1 MCGKSATGPAMNE
14 TPANVAFDTSE
25 LLRDV
30 ALFRHLDAAAFAELE
45 GELEWFAMPG
55 GAVLFEL
62 GDESDALYVLKSG
75 SLGAFKPD
83 GAGQFRLDG
92 VVAPGETVGELGLI
106 VDQPRSATVRALRD
120 SELLRLSRRGFM
132 ALVEH
137 HPDAMLQSARL
148 AVQRLIARTVHRPLT
163 AARTFAVLPH
173 DAGVDVLGFARQL
186 REALSRYGS
195 CALIDAKTGLGNT
208 SAWFSAIE
216 ARHRF
221 VVYVAGA
228 GQEPQSLGG
237 HEAPREVSEQ
247 SDWRELCVRQADSF
261 VLPANSDSAPSAWPE
276 FAAAEPDRYM
286 QRPCHLIL
294 LHRGEILLGS
304 GRAWKAVMC
313 DAQLH
318 HVRRGDDVERV
329 ARLLTGRSIGLV
341 LSGGGARG
349 FAHIGVVRALREAG
363 MRIDSVGG
371 TSIGAII
378 GAGVASDW
386 SDEEM
391 LEKYRKAFVDGR
403 PLSDYTFPFISLVS
417 GRRVAHLLREAF
429 GSRDI
434 EDLALPYYCVSAN
447 LSVGKVHVHRSGPI
461 WLWLRASSAIPG
473 ILPPVFHRSE
483 VYVDGAV
490 MNNLPTDIMRQQAV
504 GEIVAVDI
512 SADDVLRA
520 DVEEYA
526 LPSTW
531 RLFLEKM
538 YRPRRP
544 GILSILLRSGM
555 VNAEAASIERRSYT
569 NLLLAPPLSD
579 IDLLDWHAYERAI
592 DAGYR
597 HACEVIGRAGAP
609 RELP

>member
-1 MCGKSATGPAMNE
+1 MNE
-14 TPANVAFDTSE
+14 NIPSARPFDTSE

-30 ALFRHLDAAAFAELE
+30 PLFRHLDAAAFAELE

-55 GAVLFEL
+55 GAVLFEF
-62 GDESDALYVLKSG
+62 GDASDALYVLKSG
-75 SLGAFKPD
+75 SMGAFKPD
-83 GAGQFRLDG
+83 ATGQFRLDG
-92 VVAPGETVGELGLI
+92 IVAAGETVGELGLI

-120 SELLRLSRRGFM
+120 SELLRLSRKGFM
-132 ALVEH
+132 ALVHH

-163 AARTFAVLPH
+163 AARTFAILPY
-173 DAGVDVLGFARQL
+173 DAGVDARGFAVRL
-186 REALSRYGS
+186 REALTRYGS
-195 CALIDAKTGLGNT
+195 CALIDAKTGSGNT

-221 VVYVAGA
+221 VLYLADTRGA
-228 GQEPQSLGG
+228 QDDARG
-237 HEAPREVSEQ
+237 
-247 SDWRELCVRQADSF
+247 DWRELCVRQADSF
-261 VLPANSDSAPSAWPE
+261 VLPANADAAPGVWPE
-276 FAAAEPDRYM
+276 FVDAEPDRYM
-286 QRPCHLIL
+286 QRPVHLVL
-294 LHRGEILLGS
+294 LHRGDILLGR
-304 GRAWKAVMC
+304 GRVWKATHP

-329 ARLLTGRSIGLV
+329 ARLLIGRSIGLV

-378 GAGVASDW
+378 GAGVAADW

-403 PLSDYTFPFISLVS
+403 PLRDYTFPFVSLFA

-447 LSVGKVHVHRSGPI
+447 LTAGQAHVHRSGPL
-461 WLWLRASSAIPG
+461 WMWLRASSAIPG

-526 LPSTW
+526 LPSSW
-531 RLFLEKM
+531 RLLAEKM
-538 YRPRRP
+538 RKPRRP

-555 VNAEAASIERRSYT
+555 VNAEAASIERRAYT
-569 NLLLAPPLSD
+569 NLLLAPPLAE
-579 IDLLDWHAYERAI
+579 IELLDWHAYERAI
-592 DAGYR
+592 EAGYR

>member
-1 MCGKSATGPAMNE
+1 MNE
-14 TPANVAFDTSE
+14 SADPKPFDTSE

-30 ALFRHLDAAAFAELE
+30 PLFRHLDAAAFAELE

-55 GAVLFEL
+55 GAVLFEF

-75 SLGAFKPD
+75 SMGAFKPD
-83 GAGQFRLDG
+83 ASGQFRLDG
-92 VVAPGETVGELGLI
+92 IVAAGETVGELGLI

-120 SELLRLSRRGFM
+120 SELLRLSRKGFL
-132 ALVEH
+132 ALVHH

-163 AARTFAVLPH
+163 AARTFAILPY
-173 DAGVDVLGFARQL
+173 DAGVDARAFAVQL
-186 REALSRYGS
+186 REALTRYGS
-195 CALIDAKTGLGNT
+195 CALIDAKSGSGNT

-216 ARHRF
+216 ARHR
-221 VVYVAGA
+221 YVLYLADARMQGD
-228 GQEPQSLGG
+228 
-237 HEAPREVSEQ
+237 AP

-261 VLPANSDSAPSAWPE
+261 VLPANADAPPGVWPE
-276 FAAAEPDRYM
+276 FVDAEPDRYM
-286 QRPCHLIL
+286 QRPAHLVL
-294 LHRGEILLGS
+294 LNQGDILLGR
-304 GRAWKAVMC
+304 GRVWKATHP

-329 ARLLTGRSIGLV
+329 ARLLIGRSIGLV

-378 GAGVASDW
+378 GAGVAADW

-403 PLSDYTFPFISLVS
+403 PLRDYTFPFVSLFA

-429 GSRDI
+429 GGRDI

-447 LSVGKVHVHRSGPI
+447 LTAGQAHVHRSGPL
-461 WLWLRASSAIPG
+461 WMWLRASSAIPG

-526 LPSTW
+526 LPSSW
-531 RLFLEKM
+531 RLLAEKL
-538 YRPRRP
+538 RKPRRP

-555 VNAEAASIERRSYT
+555 VNAEAASIERRAYT
-569 NLLLAPPLSD
+569 NLLLAPPLAD
-579 IDLLDWHAYERAI
+579 IELLDWHAYERAI
-592 DAGYR
+592 EAGYR

>member
-1 MCGKSATGPAMNE
+1 MNDSGASARP
-14 TPANVAFDTSE
+14 FDTSE

-30 ALFRHLDAAAFAELE
+30 PLFRHLDSAALAELE

-55 GAVLFEL
+55 GAVLFEY
-62 GDESDALYVLKSG
+62 GDVSDALYVLKSG

-83 GAGQFRLDG
+83 ADGRFRLDG
-92 VVAPGETVGELGLI
+92 VVAAGETVGELGLI

-120 SELLRLSRRGFM
+120 SELLRLSRRGFT
-132 ALVEH
+132 ALIEH
-137 HPDAMLQSARL
+137 HPEAMLQSARL
-148 AVQRLIARTVHRPLT
+148 AVQRLISRSVRRPLS
-163 AARTFAVLPH
+163 AVRTFAILPH
-173 DAGVDVLGFARQL
+173 DAGVDARAFAVQL
-186 REALSRYGS
+186 REALGRYGS
-195 CALIDAKTGLGNT
+195 CALIDARTGRGNT

-216 ARHRF
+216 ARSRF
-221 VVYVAGA
+221 VLYLA
-228 GQEPQSLGG
+228 
-237 HEAPREVSEQ
+237 EAALD
-247 SDWRELCVRQADSF
+247 DWRELCVRQADAF
-261 VLPANSDSAPSAWPE
+261 VLPATAADEPSPWPE
-276 FAAAEPDRYM
+276 LTRIAADREVE
-286 QRPCHLIL
+286 RPTHLVL
-294 LHRGEILLGS
+294 LQRGEIRLGT
-304 GRAWKAVMC
+304 GRGWQAVC
-313 DAQLH
+313 NDAQLH
-318 HVRRGDDVERV
+318 HVRRNDDVERV

-378 GAGVASDW
+378 GAGVAADW

-391 LEKYRKAFVDGR
+391 LDKYRKAFVDGR
-403 PLSDYTFPFISLVS
+403 PLRDYTFPFISLVS

-447 LSVGKVHVHRSGPI
+447 LTAGRAHVHRSGPL

-473 ILPPVFHRSE
+473 ILPPVFHRGE

-490 MNNLPTDIMRQQAV
+490 MNNLPTDVMRQQAV

-520 DVEEYA
+520 DVEEFA
-526 LPSTW
+526 LPSMW
-531 RLFLEKM
+531 RLFVEKM
-538 YRPRRP
+538 IRPRRP

-555 VNAEAASIERRSYT
+555 VNAEAASVERRAYT
-569 NLLLAPPLSD
+569 NLLLAPPLQD
-579 IDLLDWHAYERAI
+579 IELLDWYAYERAI
-592 DAGYR
+592 EAGYR

>member
-1 MCGKSATGPAMNE
+1 MSD
-14 TPANVAFDTSE
+14 TPANAEPFDTSE

-30 ALFRHLDAAAFAELE
+30 PLFRHLDARALAELE

-55 GAVLFEL
+55 GAVLFEY

-83 GAGQFRLDG
+83 VDGQFQLDG
-92 VVAPGETVGELGLI
+92 LVAAGETVGELGLI

-120 SELLRLSRRGFM
+120 SELLRLSRRGFT

-148 AVQRLIARTVHRPLT
+148 AVQRLIARTVRRPLSG
-163 AARTFAVLPH
+163 ARTFAVLPY
-173 DAGVDVLGFARQL
+173 DASCDARGFALQL
-186 REALSRYGS
+186 QQAFERYGT
-195 CALIDAKTGLGNT
+195 CALIDAQSGKGNT
-208 SAWFSAIE
+208 SGWFSAIE
-216 ARHRF
+216 ARYRY
-221 VVYVAGA
+221 VVYLAGHD
-228 GQEPQSLGG
+228 QD
-237 HEAPREVSEQ
+237 
-247 SDWRELCVRQADSF
+247 DWRELCVRQADCF
-261 VLPANSDSAPSAWPE
+261 VLPANPAAPPGTWPE
-276 FAAAEPDRYM
+276 LADPQADRFV
-286 QRPCHLIL
+286 QRPCHLVL
-294 LHRGEILLGS
+294 LQRGDIRLGS
-304 GRAWKAVMC
+304 GGAWMAYAPG
-313 DAQLH
+313 AQLH
-318 HVRRGDDVERV
+318 HVRHASDVERV

-378 GAGVASDW
+378 GAGVAADW

-391 LEKYRKAFVDGR
+391 LEKYRIAFVAGR
-403 PLSDYTFPFISLVS
+403 PLKDYTFPFVSLVS

-429 GSRDI
+429 GPRDI
-434 EDLALPYYCVSAN
+434 QDLALPYYCVSAN
-447 LSVGKVHVHRSGPI
+447 LTIGRAHVHRSGPL

-473 ILPPVFHRSE
+473 ILPPVFHRGD

-490 MNNLPTDIMRQQAV
+490 MNNLPTDIMRGQAV

-512 SADDVLRA
+512 SADDVLRT
-520 DVEEYA
+520 DVDEFA
-526 LPSTW
+526 LPSAW
-531 RLFLEKM
+531 RLLVE
-538 YRPRRP
+538 RLRAPRRP

-555 VNAEAASIERRSYT
+555 VNAEAASVERRGYT
-569 NLLLAPPLSD
+569 SLLLTPPLQD
-579 IDLLDWHAYERAI
+579 IELLDWHAYEKAI
-592 DAGYR
+592 EAGYR
-597 HACEVIGRAGAP
+597 HACEVIGRAGV

>member
-1 MCGKSATGPAMNE
+1 MNDDAAAHAR
-14 TPANVAFDTSE
+14 PFKTSE

-30 ALFRHLDAAAFAELE
+30 ALFRHLDEAALAELE
-45 GELEWFAMPG
+45 GELEWFALPG
-55 GAVLFEL
+55 GAVLFEF

-83 GAGQFRLDG
+83 TNGQFRLDG
-92 VVAPGETVGELGLI
+92 IVAAGETVGELGLI

-163 AARTFAVLPH
+163 AARTLAVLPH
-173 DAGVDVLGFARQL
+173 GAGVDARHFAMQL
-186 REALSRYGS
+186 REALGRYGS
-195 CALIDAKTGLGNT
+195 CALIDAKTGSGNT

-216 ARHRF
+216 ARYR
-221 VVYVAGA
+221 YVIYLGDA
-228 GQEPQSLGG
+228 GQEP
-237 HEAPREVSEQ
+237 ECREGQGRPGPASASE
-247 SDWRELCVRQADSF
+247 WRELCVRQADSF
-261 VLPANSDSAPSAWPE
+261 VLPANADDKPTPWPE
-276 FAAAEPDRYM
+276 FVDVEPDRYM
-286 QRPCHLIL
+286 QRPCHLVL
-294 LHRGEILLGS
+294 LHRGDILLGS
-304 GRAWKAVMC
+304 GGAWRATTPN
-313 DAQLH
+313 AQLH

-378 GAGVASDW
+378 GAGVAADW

-391 LEKYRKAFVDGR
+391 VERYKKAFVDGR
-403 PLSDYTFPFISLVS
+403 PLRDYTFPFISLVS

-447 LSVGKVHVHRSGPI
+447 LTAGKAHIHRSGPL

-490 MNNLPTDIMRQQAV
+490 MNNLPTDIMRAQAV

-520 DVEEYA
+520 DVEEFA

-531 RLFLEKM
+531 KLMVERM

-569 NLLLAPPLSD
+569 NLLLAPPLAD
-579 IDLLDWHAYERAI
+579 IELLDWHAYERAI
-592 DAGYR
+592 EAGYR
-597 HACEVIGRAGAP
+597 HACEIIGRAGAP

>member
-1 MCGKSATGPAMNE
+1 MDETAASARP
-14 TPANVAFDTSE
+14 FDTSE

-30 ALFRHLDAAAFAELE
+30 PLFRHLSAAALAELE

-55 GAVLFEL
+55 GAVLFEF

-75 SLGAFKPD
+75 SLGAFKPGGD
-83 GAGQFRLDG
+83 GRFRLEG
-92 VVAPGETVGELGLI
+92 IVAAGETVGELGLI
-106 VDQPRSATVRALRD
+106 VDEPRSATVRALRD
-120 SELLRLSRRGFM
+120 SELLRLSRRGFT

-137 HPDAMLQSARL
+137 HPESMLQSARL
-148 AVQRLIARTVHRPLT
+148 AVQRLVARSVRRPLT

-173 DAGVDVLGFARQL
+173 DPGVDARAFAVQL

-195 CALIDAKTGLGNT
+195 CALIDSKTGGGNT

-216 ARHRF
+216 ARNR
-221 VVYVAGA
+221 YVLYLGDGA
-228 GQEPQSLGG
+228 PG
-237 HEAPREVSEQ
+237 V
-247 SDWRELCVRQADSF
+247 WRELCMRQADSF
-261 VLPANSDSAPSAWPE
+261 VLLANADGQPSAWPE
-276 FAAAEPDRYM
+276 FVDAEPDRHV
-286 QRPCHLIL
+286 QRPCHLVL
-294 LHRGEILLGS
+294 LHRGEILLGT
-304 GRAWKAVMC
+304 GRAWKQAIA
-313 DAQLH
+313 DSQLH
-318 HVRRGDDVERV
+318 HVRHGDDIERV

-378 GAGVASDW
+378 GAGVAADW

-403 PLSDYTFPFISLVS
+403 PLRDYTLPFISLVT
-417 GRRVAHLLREAF
+417 GRRVSHLLREAF
-429 GSRDI
+429 GGRDI

-447 LSVGKVHVHRSGPI
+447 LTAGHVHVHREGPL

-473 ILPPVFHRSE
+473 ILPPVFHRGE

-490 MNNLPTDIMRQQAV
+490 MNNLPTDVMRQQAV

-526 LPSTW
+526 LPSWW
-531 RLFLEKM
+531 RLFADKVFK
-538 YRPRRP
+538 PRRP

-555 VNAEAASIERRSYT
+555 VNAEAASIERRAYT
-569 NLLLAPPLSD
+569 NLLLAPPLAD
-579 IDLLDWHAYERAI
+579 IELLDWHAYERAI
-592 DAGYR
+592 EAGYR
-597 HACEVIGRAGAP
+597 HACEIIGRAGAP
-609 RELP
+609 RDLP